1 MLVTDCDGFRFFRR
15 TREVT
20 FAAYGYMVSARGIV
34 YIYAATN
41 LKPTRPP
48 GNYSRLYG
56 SVRALLNDGFVEVG
70 PNDFPD
76 AVCGGRLPLPPL
88 EHPT

>member
-15 TREVT
+15 TRDA
-20 FAAYGYMVSARGIV
+20 FGSAYGYVVDTKGHVFV
-34 YIYAATN
+34 YATIDH
-41 LKPTRPP
+41 RPIRDP
-48 GNYSRLYG
+48 GERSRNYS
-56 SVRALLNDGFVEVG
+56 SVAGLLRDGFVEVG